1 MYMYSVVQM
10 RLLLP
15 GNSMVNRI
23 PNCSLLT
30 NKLGLINSLRQYERS
45 GYYSDLANN
54 RISSK
59 DFLPETFRIDSM
71 DDREAFVRA
80 FQREPLN

>member
-1 MYMYSVVQM
+1 MQ
-10 RLLLP
+10 LA

-45 GYYSDLANN
+45 GYYSDLATN
-54 RISSK
+54 RITSK
-59 DFLPETFRIDSM
+59 DFLPETYRIDSM
-71 DDREAFVRA
+71 DDREAFIRA
-80 FQREPLN
+80 FQSTTTSNITHWR